1 MAQINK
7 HVSRMSRYL
16 PFSSSHDQI
25 YEEYQNSAD
34 SMSLDTRAFDYLVSA
49 VQCDNAKVIVLTGD
63 AGHGKT
69 HLCRRLIEEYLEYNE
84 NDARKLLVTRCDGN
98 HAIAHQSRTD
108 QKPLRIYKDFS
119 EISVFEAA
127 GGLEQHLVSGEE
139 IVVVCA
145 NEGRL
150 RAVLDSEQAGNE
162 CLQVKETFL
171 DSFSSGLASRDGAIH
186 IVNLNY
192 QSVVSDSG
200 NGLMD
205 GAFKDW
211 LNGRRWTA
219 CTKCEIRDE
228 CIINHNRIMLSEG
241 SEGAGQVRLKKIGS
255 LVSAVERLRNVV
267 TIREMLM
274 LIAYMITGGLTCSEV
289 SRLVTRR
296 SEKGWQH
303 QYAYYNLLFQKPD
316 TVSADQ
322 TAGIPVLSQ
331 IALLD
336 PGLRALRNTDER
348 LINQQGIFKENQLDL
363 IFKLP
368 AFGKSKEQ
376 LIDAADGI
384 DEIIY
389 NPRNKK
395 EREKEASFTTEVVRA
410 LRRKAFFDE
419 EENKEFGSVMKRLG
433 FDHGDDFQFI
443 LEKRLKGKE
452 LSKLKRLLIA
462 GLHTIQ
468 GLQLSKKQNN
478 LHFVDPAFGS
488 ASSHAAIMAGKIP
501 SAQVKLIPMS
511 EAWSIK
517 EEKEQ
522 WSIRESVDWI
532 DRHIVMRIE
541 GEEDFSS
548 DIFVDLMLFDC
559 LTRAGFGY
567 VAEKFYAH
575 DLRKI
580 DRFLESFAENLNAR
594 DQDLQLFLYDKM
606 YSVGID
612 DGVISVGSN

>member
-1 MAQINK
+1 
-7 HVSRMSRYL
+7 MSRYL

-25 YEEYQNSAD
+25 YEEYQNSED
-34 SMSLDTRAFDYLVSA
+34 SMNLDTRAFDYLVSA
-49 VQCDNAKVIVLTGD
+49 VQCDNAKVLVLTGD

-69 HLCRRLIEEYLEYNE
+69 HLCRRLIEEYLEYDE
-84 NDARKLLVTRCDGN
+84 NDARNLLVTRCDGN
-98 HAIAHQSRTD
+98 HAIAHQSSSG

-119 EISVFEAA
+119 EISISEAA
-127 GGLEQHLVSGEE
+127 GGLENHLVSGQE

-150 RAVLDSEQAGNE
+150 RAVLDSAEAGEE
-162 CLQVKETFL
+162 CAQVKEEFL

-200 NGLMD
+200 DGLMV
-205 GAFKDW
+205 GAFRDW

-219 CTKCEIRDE
+219 CSKCEIRDD
-228 CIINHNRIMLSEG
+228 CIINHNRMMLSEDL
-241 SEGAGQVRLKKIGS
+241 EGAGKIRQNKIES
-255 LVSAVERLRNVV
+255 LISAVERLRNVV

-289 SRLVTRR
+289 DRLIAKR
-296 SEKGWQH
+296 SKKGWQH
-303 QYAYYNLLFQKPD
+303 QYAYYNLLFQQPD

-322 TAGIPVLSQ
+322 AARIPVLSR

-336 PGLRALRNTDER
+336 PGLRASRKMDER
-348 LINQQGIFKENQLDL
+348 LINQQGIFKESQIDL

-368 AFGKSKEQ
+368 ASGKGQEQ

-395 EREKEASFTTEVVRA
+395 EREKEAAFTTEVVRA
-410 LRRKAFFDE
+410 LRRRAFFDE
-419 EENKEFGSVMKRLG
+419 EENEELGSVMTRLG
-433 FDHGDDFQFI
+433 FAHGDDFHSI
-443 LEKRLKGKE
+443 LKTHLKGKD
-452 LSKLKRLLIA
+452 LSKLKALLIA

-468 GLQLSKKQNN
+468 GLQLNRNQNN

-511 EAWSIK
+511 EAWNIAG
-517 EEKEQ
+517 EKEH
-522 WSIRESVDWI
+522 WAIRKSVNWI

-541 GEEDFSS
+541 GGEGFSS
-548 DIFVDLMLFDC
+548 DIFIDLMLFDC

-567 VAEKFYAH
+567 VAEQFYAH
-575 DLRKI
+575 DLRKV
-580 DRFLESFAENLNAR
+580 DRFIEAFAENLNAK
-594 DQDLQLFLYDKM
+594 DQDLQLFLHDTM

-612 DGVISVGSN
+612 DGVISIGSN